1 MKKKFIRNC
10 RWYSIRTTIFP
21 KIRATPVI
29 SQRMTNEQFKVFSPG
44 IPTDPGIYKFV
55 DETGVILYVGKAK
68 NLRNR
73 LGSYFGDKKYQL
85 AKTKVLVRHAH
96 HIEFMIV
103 TTEHDALLLENTLI
117 KKHQPRY
124 NVMLKDE
131 KSPLI
136 YICIKNERFPR
147 VFLTRKTFKDGSSY
161 FGPYLQK
168 FRVEQIAELI
178 RKLFQLRTCT
188 LNLSVENINKNKFKP
203 CLEYHIKNC
212 AAPCVNYE
220 TEEAYN
226 QKIEQIKNMLKGNF
240 SAVKSHLKA
249 EMQQAAAAMKFELAQ
264 HFKEKLA
271 LFEDYQGKSTVV
283 NPAIRDVDV
292 FAIADDEK
300 EAFVN
305 YLKVVNGAIIH
316 TYTLTLIKNLDEDR
330 ETLLVYAIQHLRER
344 FGNLSPEIIVPFDI
358 SLPDRPEGAPET
370 TYQRGQSIIEMPE
383 DQSYNNKPFSQGA
396 HNAQTKRNA
405 TSHPEGAGG
414 GVLITVPKIGDKNK
428 LLELSEKNVQ
438 YHLLQKKKQAMNA
451 TGRQTSA
458 ERILRTLQSD
468 LHMEAVPLWI
478 ECFDNSN
485 LQGTNPVSSCVVFKN
500 AKPAKRDYR
509 HFNVKSVE
517 GPNDFA
523 SMEEVVFRR
532 YKRLIAEGAGLP
544 QLIIIDGGKGQLSAA
559 MKSIRAL
566 GLEGQITVIGIAKR
580 LEEIYFPDDPTPA
593 HINKKSESLK
603 LIQQARDEAHRFGI
617 TFHRDQRSRNFIKT
631 ELTTIPGIGAKT
643 SEKLLAHFGSLARVR
658 AAEAGEV
665 EGLVGKAAAGK
676 LAEYFAGEGDV
687 VAE

>member
-1 MKKKFIRNC
+1 MYDAC
-10 RWYSIRTTIFP
+10 YSFAP
-21 KIRATPVI
+21 
-29 SQRMTNEQFKVFSPG
+29 QMTNDDFKAFSPS
-44 IPTDPGIYKFV
+44 IPTEPGIYKYV
-55 DETGVILYVGKAK
+55 DAEGTILYVGKAK

-73 LGSYFGDKKYQL
+73 LSSYFGEKKYQL

-103 TTEHDALLLENTLI
+103 ETEHDALLLENTLI

-136 YICIKNERFPR
+136 YICIKHERFPR
-147 VFLTRKTFKDGSSY
+147 VFLTRKSFKDGSTY

-178 RKLFQLRTCT
+178 RKLFQLRTCQ
-188 LNLSVENINKNKFKP
+188 LNLSVENISKNKFKP

-212 AAPCVNYE
+212 AAPCIALE
-220 TEEAYN
+220 SEESYN
-226 QKIEQIKNMLKGNF
+226 RKIEQIKNILKGNF
-240 SAVKSHLKA
+240 AAVKNHLKEEMVKAA
-249 EMQQAAAAMKFELAQ
+249 EEMKFEQAHLL
-264 HFKEKLA
+264 KEKLA

-283 NPAIRDVDV
+283 NPNIRDVDV

-316 TYTLTLIKNLDEDR
+316 TYTLTLTKNLDEDK
-330 ETLLVYAIQHLRER
+330 EMMLAFAIQNMRER
-344 FGNLSPEIIVPFDI
+344 FNSITQELIVPFEVV
-358 SLPDRPEGAPET
+358 LPENEL
-370 TYQRGQSIIEMPE
+370 I
-383 DQSYNNKPFSQGA
+383 
-396 HNAQTKRNA
+396 
-405 TSHPEGAGG
+405 
-414 GVLITVPKIGDKNK
+414 ITVPKIGDKKK

-438 YHLLQKKKQAMNA
+438 YHLLQKRKQAMNA
-451 TGRQTSA
+451 TGKQTSA
-458 ERILRTLQSD
+458 ERILRTLQAD

-485 LQGTNPVSSCVVFKN
+485 LHGTNPVSSCVVFKN

-523 SMEEVVFRR
+523 SMEEVVLRR
-532 YKRLIAEGAGLP
+532 YQRLIGEGAGLP
-544 QLIIIDGGKGQLSAA
+544 QLVIIDGGKGQLSAA

-566 GLEGQITVIGIAKR
+566 GLEGQMTVVGIAKR
-580 LEEIYFPDDPTPA
+580 LEEIYFPDDPVPA

-617 TFHRDQRSRNFIKT
+617 TFHRNQRSKNFIKT
-631 ELTTIPGIGAKT
+631 GLTEIPGIGAKT
-643 SEKLLAHFGSLARVR
+643 SEKLLQHFGSLARVKD
-658 AAEAGEV
+658 ADPAEV
-665 EGLVGKAAAGK
+665 VKVIGKAAAGK
-676 LAEYFAGEGDV
+676 MAAYFEGNTPNQGTD
-687 VAE
+687 ET